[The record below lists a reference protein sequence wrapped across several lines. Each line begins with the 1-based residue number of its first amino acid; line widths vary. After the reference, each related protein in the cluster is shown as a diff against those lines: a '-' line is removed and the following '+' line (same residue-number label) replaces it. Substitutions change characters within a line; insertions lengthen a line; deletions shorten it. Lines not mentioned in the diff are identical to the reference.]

1 MCVRR
6 QAIYSCTQ
14 LQLLNFI
21 WALCNL
27 FSIFFPFFFFQYL
40 TTLQTTLYES
50 DYPNIA
56 DLVFIAPDIS
66 TGTGAIKRGHSKLGK
81 NMLQGSS

>member
-1 MCVRR
+1 MWGGR
-6 QAIYSCTQ
+6 QFLVVHNSNYWTLSGRFAT
-14 LQLLNFI
+14 
-21 WALCNL
+21 
-27 FSIFFPFFFFQYL
+27 FFQFFFLSFFQYL

-66 TGTGAIKRGHSKLGK
+66 TGTNAIKRGHSKLGK